1 MAILTETAIRRAFIK
16 AAEMAISGAM
26 DDFRQKAVRATLV
39 DKAIEKI
46 IPKQY
51 IGISRIRLKSRI
63 KKCLKENYD
72 V

>member
-1 MAILTETAIRRAFIK
+1 MAILTEAAIKRAFIK

-26 DDFRQKAVRATLV
+26 DDLRQKAVRAAV
-39 DKAIEKI
+39 IDRAIERV
-46 IPKQY
+46 IPRQY